1 MIMVK
6 LLGKLFIKDYQNYE
20 DQNVRISYGIMSG
33 VFGFITNFLMA
44 TAKIIIGLIFGALS
58 IVTDGAETF
67 ADTTSSIITIMS
79 YRLSRKPAD
88 KKHPFGYQRAE
99 YIAGLILS
107 VIILTTGFIFFVTA
121 IQRIIT
127 PTEVT
132 FSKIAVIIL
141 VVSLLMKLFQSLFY
155 RSASK
160 LIKSQT
166 LKANSIDSLND
177 TISTVFVLAG
187 YLIFYFTG
195 KNLDGWF
202 SLIVSLIIIFNG
214 IKLIKEASSP
224 LIGERPD
231 PKLVEKIKE
240 RIMVSDKILGFHDLY
255 IHSYGSGRKFV
266 SVHVEMD
273 SNLSL
278 LECHHIIDEIERDFK
293 INSDIDITIH
303 IDPIEE
309 ETEEERKIKEELTR
323 ILKSYNEEFT
333 YHDFRTVKR
342 KGILDVIFDVAIP
355 DSYKIKDVKFLE
367 KLKKDMHKY
376 NKNLI
381 LFVNIDRYYIREEEN
396 E

>member
-1 MIMVK
+1 MVK

-44 TAKIIIGLIFGALS
+44 VAKIVVGLIFGALS

-323 ILKSYNEEFT
+323 ILKSYNEDFT
-333 YHDFRTVKR
+333 YHDFRTIKR

-367 KLKKDMHKY
+367 KLKKDMYKY
-376 NKNLI
+376 NKNLR

>member
-1 MIMVK
+1 MVK

-44 TAKIIIGLIFGALS
+44 TAKIVIGLIFGALS

-141 VVSLLMKLFQSLFY
+141 VASLLMKLFQSLFY
-155 RSASK
+155 RRASK

-177 TISTVFVLAG
+177 TISTIFVLAG

-202 SLIVSLIIIFNG
+202 SLIVSVIIIFNG

-231 PKLVEKIKE
+231 PGLVEKIKQ

-278 LECHHIIDEIERDFK
+278 LECHHIVDEIERDFK
-293 INSDIDITIH
+293 INADIDITIH

-309 ETEEERKIKEELTR
+309 ETKQEKEIKKELTR
-323 ILKSYNEEFT
+323 ILKSYNEDFT
-333 YHDFRTVKR
+333 YHDFRTIKR

-367 KLKKDMHKY
+367 KLKKDMYKY
-376 NKNLI
+376 NKNLR

>member
-1 MIMVK
+1 MVK

-44 TAKIIIGLIFGALS
+44 TAKIVIGLIFGALS

-155 RSASK
+155 RNASK

-177 TISTVFVLAG
+177 TISTIFVLAG

-202 SLIVSLIIIFNG
+202 SLIVSIIIIFNG

-323 ILKSYNEEFT
+323 ILKSYNEDFT
-333 YHDFRTVKR
+333 YHDFRTIKR

-367 KLKKDMHKY
+367 KLKKDMYKY
-376 NKNLI
+376 NKNLR

>member
-1 MIMVK
+1 MVK

-20 DQNVRISYGIMSG
+20 DQNVRISYGIISG

-44 TAKIIIGLIFGALS
+44 TAKIVIGLIFGALS

-278 LECHHIIDEIERDFK
+278 LECHHIIDEIEHDFK

-355 DSYKIKDVKFLE
+355 DSYKVKDSKFLE
-367 KLKKDMHKY
+367 KLKKDMYRY
-376 NKNLI
+376 NKNLR
-381 LFVNIDRYYIREEEN
+381 LFVSIDRHYIREEEN

>member
-1 MIMVK
+1 MVK

-44 TAKIIIGLIFGALS
+44 TAKIVIGLIFGALS

-132 FSKIAVIIL
+132 FSEIAVILL

-202 SLIVSLIIIFNG
+202 SLVVSIIIIFNG

-323 ILKSYNEEFT
+323 ILKSYNEDFT
-333 YHDFRTVKR
+333 YHDFRTIKR

-367 KLKKDMHKY
+367 KLKKDMYKY
-376 NKNLI
+376 NKNLR

>member
-1 MIMVK
+1 MVK

-44 TAKIIIGLIFGALS
+44 TAKIVIGLIFGALS

-323 ILKSYNEEFT
+323 ILKSYNEDFT
-333 YHDFRTVKR
+333 YHDFRTIKR

-367 KLKKDMHKY
+367 KLKKDMYKY
-376 NKNLI
+376 NKNLR

>member
-1 MIMVK
+1 MVK

-44 TAKIIIGLIFGALS
+44 VAKIVVGLIFGALS

-132 FSKIAVIIL
+132 FSEIAVIIL

-202 SLIVSLIIIFNG
+202 SLVVSIIIIFNG

-309 ETEEERKIKEELTR
+309 ETEEERKIKEELTK
-323 ILKSYNEEFT
+323 ILKSYNEDFT
-333 YHDFRTVKR
+333 YHDFRTIKR

-367 KLKKDMHKY
+367 KLKKDMYRY
-376 NKNLI
+376 NKNLR
-381 LFVNIDRYYIREEEN
+381 LFVSIDRHYIREEEN

>member
-1 MIMVK
+1 MVK

-44 TAKIIIGLIFGALS
+44 VAKIVVGLIFGALS

-132 FSKIAVIIL
+132 FSEIAVIIL

-202 SLIVSLIIIFNG
+202 SLVVSIIIIFNG

-293 INSDIDITIH
+293 INSGIDITIH

-323 ILKSYNEEFT
+323 ILKSYNEDFT
-333 YHDFRTVKR
+333 YHDFRTIKR

-367 KLKKDMHKY
+367 KLKKDMYKY
-376 NKNLI
+376 NKNLR